1 MTQPADPSPASATL
15 PATTESAPAASPA
28 VSAKPDSEP
37 GRSFIDRLLGRTR
50 DPGPPAAS
58 PAEPEEPTASEPDP
72 SAPRSYTQDEL
83 ARLVQAEADRRDAKR
98 LREHQDA
105 ERRRLRREDP
115 FAYAEQDEQHEQQQQ
130 SAQQFGN
137 QIATIAGSIDR
148 AVLDPLLERVPDKV
162 RAKLFE
168 DPTMGVGLEGRKA
181 LVTKALSELER
192 DWKAQGRAEASEKLL
207 DDPIHQKKVLARV
220 RGEPDYE
227 EPENVPGTPARTSS
241 RDVNAI
247 LRQSLGY

>member
-15 PATTESAPAASPA
+15 PATTESAPAASEP
-28 VSAKPDSEP
+28 VSHKASAEP
-37 GRSFIDRLLGRTR
+37 GRSWLDRLLGRTHE
-50 DPGPPAAS
+50 PEPEAS
-58 PAEPEEPTASEPDP
+58 PEPPEEPAAQKPDP